1 MLIGVLQLELVIG
14 DATTAGEKRKV
25 LRSLKDRWH
34 HHHNVSVAEVE
45 YQDDPGR
52 TLMAVVMVGTDA
64 RQLESSLSK
73 IVDHLKNE
81 RYAELQDFQIEVIAG
96 R

>member
-1 MLIGVLQLELVIG
+1 MLIGVLQVELVIG
-14 DATTAGEKRKV
+14 DATTVGEKRKV

-34 HHHNVSVAEVE
+34 HHHNVSAAEVE
-45 YQDDPGR
+45 YQDDPGK
-52 TLMAVVMVGTDA
+52 TLVAVVMVGTDA

-81 RYAELQDFQIEVIAG
+81 RYVELQDFQIEVVSG